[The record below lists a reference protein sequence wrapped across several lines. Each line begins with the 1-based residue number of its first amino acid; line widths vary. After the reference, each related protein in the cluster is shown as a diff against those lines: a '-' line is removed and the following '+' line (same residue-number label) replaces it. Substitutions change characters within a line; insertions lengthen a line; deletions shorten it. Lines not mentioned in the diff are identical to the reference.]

1 MSYCLEGLDEIV
13 FCNPIYT
20 TKPFDIEAIK
30 ADMIGFGDYLG
41 YWTYTDEIN
50 EETSGTYGPGWAYI
64 TGYARGEESA
74 LWYMKPYWS
83 WDYDCKYYGLAF
95 VPDGDGYAIK
105 VLH

>member
-50 EETSGTYGPGWAYI
+50 EETSGTYGPVWAYVE
-64 TGYARGEESA
+64 GLSRGEKSVF
-74 LWYMKPYWS
+74 WQMTPINS
-83 WDYDCKYYGLAF
+83 WDFEYKYYGIAF
-95 VPDGDGYAIK
+95 LPTSKGCAIK